1 MRWLVAGELVA
12 GKFVLP
18 TALLALASRR
28 MDWQQLA
35 ALAIVGIAA
44 FLLIR
49 SRLRPRGNCLSKDS
63 PCGCSAATGPAPKGS
78 ITYRARKGERSQV
91 IVKMG

>member
-1 MRWLVAGELVA
+1 
-12 GKFVLP
+12 
-18 TALLALASRR
+18 

-49 SRLRPRGNCLSKDS
+49 SRLRPRGHCFSKDN
-63 PCGCSAATGPAPKGS
+63 PCGCTAGSGPAPKGS
-78 ITYRARKGERSQV
+78 ITYRARKGERPQV
-91 IVKMG
+91 IVKLS

>member
-1 MRWLVAGELVA
+1 
-12 GKFVLP
+12 
-18 TALLALASRR
+18 

-49 SRLRPRGNCLSKDS
+49 SWLRPRGHCLTKTG
-63 PCGCSAATGPAPKGS
+63 PCGCSTTGPAAKGS
-78 ITYRARKGERSQV
+78 ITYRARKGERPQV
-91 IVKMG
+91 IVKLG